1 MTTENKRFHL
11 LGPSCMIKFMLT
23 NAWPQQHKNVT
34 VHMQNNARNKRLG
47 ASKVHILPFQNGKL
61 NFKFMIY
68 AETNPQIQQSLWKKN
83 KNIIPSHCFK
93 INQNVSLEFSS
104 LAFMEPIFVLKNDLF
119 GNYVWPKASVFK
131 KIVKIDQSNVNIAR
145 FARTVV
151 NCDFFCDFQTQ
162 CRLWVQS

>member
-68 AETNPQIQQSLWKKN
+68 AETNPQIQQSL
-83 KNIIPSHCFK
+83 
-93 INQNVSLEFSS
+93 
-104 LAFMEPIFVLKNDLF
+104 
-119 GNYVWPKASVFK
+119 
-131 KIVKIDQSNVNIAR
+131 
-145 FARTVV
+145 
-151 NCDFFCDFQTQ
+151 
-162 CRLWVQS
+162 